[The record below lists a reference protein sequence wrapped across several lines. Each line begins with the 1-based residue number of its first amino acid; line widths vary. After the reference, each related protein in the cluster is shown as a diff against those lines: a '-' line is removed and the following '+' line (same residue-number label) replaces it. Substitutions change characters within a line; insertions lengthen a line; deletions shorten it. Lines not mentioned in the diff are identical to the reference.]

1 MEKYFGKNFRNI
13 KNKMFKIYPNGFY
26 VNNKLEDD
34 GYKFNSK
41 NFLYMLLDTALDQL
55 LLNLEL

>member
-1 MEKYFGKNFRNI
+1 
-13 KNKMFKIYPNGFY
+13 MFKVYPNGFY

-41 NFLYMLLDTALDQL
+41 NFLNKLLDTALDQL